1 MTRGLC
7 EVREQGLLWSGQV
20 RKLEIGGVVKVK
32 YLNIGF
38 QVIAELEWW
47 GRSLELKCFGNRGAK
62 MLSGKYL
69 WLLIPPRWCLVRCEM

>member
-7 EVREQGLLWSGQV
+7 EVREQGLLLSGQV

-47 GRSLELKCFGNRGAK
+47 
-62 MLSGKYL
+62 
-69 WLLIPPRWCLVRCEM
+69 